1 MGRLLSRWT
10 PLRPE
15 VALELL
21 DANFGDEHVRAYAVS
36 RVELLND
43 SDLVDYL
50 VQLVQ
55 VLKYEPY
62 HDSALARMLLRR
74 ALGSRTVGH
83 HLFWHLKAEMHQ
95 ADIQLRFGLL
105 LEAYLRG
112 APAHMEDLAQQNNVL
127 NSLLRVAGIIKTV
140 KTAER
145 FDVLMQNLKE
155 LTFPSS
161 FQLALNP
168 KYVRHPTRRTRMA
181 AGPAR

>member
-1 MGRLLSRWT
+1 M
-10 PLRPE
+10 
-15 VALELL
+15 ALELL

-36 RVELLND
+36 RIELLSD

-62 HDSALARMLLRR
+62 HDCALARMLLRR
-74 ALGSRTVGH
+74 ALRSRLVGH

-95 ADIQLRFGLL
+95 ADIQLRYALI

-127 NSLLRVAGIIKTV
+127 NSLLKVANHIKTV
-140 KTAER
+140 KSAER
-145 FDVLMQNLKE
+145 FDVLSANLKE
-155 LTFPSS
+155 LKFPSS

-168 KYVRHPTRRTRMA
+168 RWDRMA
-181 AGPAR
+181 GRASRGPWSRTPS